1 MASISIEPL
10 AAFPELIEVCAHWNL
25 EAFGEDDDWGLK
37 EVCEG
42 LREIIEP
49 HSGELAFIAHC
60 DGTPAGIALLI
71 DCDLETHS
79 HLKPWLASLVVARPF
94 RRRGIGR
101 ALVASVE
108 AAAAR
113 RGDEQLFLY
122 SSTPDYYRPLGW
134 HFLEAFEKEDGR
146 YEIMSK
152 KL

>member
-10 AAFPELIEVCAHWNL
+10 ASFPELIEVCAGWNL
-25 EAFGEDDDWGLK
+25 EAFGADEDWGLR
-37 EVCEG
+37 EVCDA
-42 LREIIEP
+42 LRRIIEP
-49 HSGELAFIAHC
+49 DSGELAFIAHC
-60 DGTPAGIALLI
+60 DEAPAGFALLI
-71 DCDLETHS
+71 DCDLESHS

-94 RRRGIGR
+94 RRKGIGR
-101 ALVASVE
+101 ALVAAVE
-108 AAAAR
+108 NAAGR